1 MALHFHQFAYR
12 SDNYGV
18 LIHEDETGETA
29 CIDAGDADS
38 MFAALEEKG
47 WRLSELWITHHH
59 ADHTSHISE
68 IKEKTEC
75 LVTAPDYGSSITDVD
90 NAIKEGENFEFAGH
104 SVTPIHTPGHT
115 MDMLNYY
122 IEDGKVLFSGDTLF
136 VMGCGR
142 LFEGSAEL
150 MWQSLQK
157 LMSLPEDTI
166 IYCAHEYTEANVAFA
181 LSIDPENEALQNRS
195 ELVASLRRADQSTVP
210 TMMSIELATNPF
222 LRAGNAGIRN
232 HLNMQDADDVDVF
245 AEIRKRKDNF

>member
-18 LIHEDETGETA
+18 LVHEDETGETA
-29 CIDAGDADS
+29 CIDAGDADA
-38 MFAALEEKG
+38 MFAALDEKG

-59 ADHTSHISE
+59 ADHTSHLSE
-68 IKEKTEC
+68 IKEKTGC
-75 LVTAPDYGSSITDVD
+75 LVIGPDYGSSISGLDK
-90 NAIKEGENFEFAGH
+90 AIKEGDNFEFAGH
-104 SVTPIHTPGHT
+104 NVTPIHTPGHT

-142 LFEGSAEL
+142 LFEGSAQL

-166 IYCAHEYTEANVAFA
+166 IYCAHEYTQANVTFA
-181 LSIDPENEALQNRS
+181 LSVDPQNEALQNRS
-195 ELVASLRRADQSTVP
+195 ELIASLRRTGESTVP
-210 TMMSIELATNPF
+210 TMLSIELATNPF
-222 LRAGNAGIRN
+222 LRAGDKAIRE
-232 HLNMQDADDVDVF
+232 HLNMMDAEDADVF

>member
-12 SDNYGV
+12 TDNYGV

-29 CIDAGDADS
+29 CVDAGDADS
-38 MFAALEEKG
+38 MFAALDEKG

-59 ADHTSHISE
+59 EDHTSHLPQ
-68 IKEKTEC
+68 IKDKTKC
-75 LVTAPDYGSSITDVD
+75 LVIGPDYGSSISGIDK
-90 NAIKEGENFEFAGH
+90 AIKEGDNFDFAGH
-104 SVTPIHTPGHT
+104 NVTPIHTPGHT

-122 IEDGKVLFSGDTLF
+122 VEDGNVLFSGDTLF

-181 LSIDPENEALQNRS
+181 LSIDPANEALQNRS
-195 ELVASLRRADQSTVP
+195 ELVASLRRTGESTVP
-210 TMMSIELATNPF
+210 TMLSIELATNPF
-222 LRAGNAGIRN
+222 LRVGNVEIRAT
-232 HLNMQDADDVDVF
+232 LNLVGAEDAEVF